1 MESMTQ
7 VEPGVTGAVMFYRQP
22 EPLNK
27 ETHGSLG
34 MSPQETPFAF
44 TSEAHV
50 LPLTVP
56 EFTIAALS
64 YPIIF
69 IGDAKLPAAVAGVRQ
84 GQNLFVDANG
94 SYEAG
99 AYVPAFVRRYP
110 FVLAH
115 NPGDEQMIVC
125 IDRASPSIGENA
137 QVPFF
142 VDGEPSEF
150 TKNAIQFCNE
160 FEQQRVV
167 TDSFIALCK
176 ELDLFETRQTAY
188 TPRDPMGQPL
198 GEPQLIAE
206 YFAISETKVNALPGD
221 KLVELRANGAL
232 ACMYAQMMSLNG
244 WDRLIGRATSRANSE
259 MKAAANN

>member
-1 MESMTQ
+1 MEAMTQ

-27 ETHGSLG
+27 ETHGALG
-34 MSPQETPFAF
+34 MSPQQAPFAF

-56 EFTIAALS
+56 EFTIAALT

-69 IGDAKLPAAVAGVRQ
+69 IGDAKMPAAVAGVRQ
-84 GQNLFVDANG
+84 GQNLFVNAEGN
-94 SYEAG
+94 YEPG

-115 NPGDEQMIVC
+115 NPGDEQMVVC
-125 IDRASPSIGENA
+125 IDRASPSISENA
-137 QVPFF
+137 EVPFF
-142 VDGEPSEF
+142 ENGEPTEF

-167 TDSFIALCK
+167 TDSFIKLAK
-176 ELDLFETRQTAY
+176 DLDLFETRQTAY
-188 TPRDPMGQPL
+188 TPRDQMGQPM

-206 YFAISETKVNALPGD
+206 YFAISETKLNALPAE
-221 KLVELRANGAL
+221 KLVELRTNGAL
-232 ACMYAQMMSLNG
+232 TVMYAQMISLNG
-244 WDRLIGRATSRANSE
+244 WDKLIARATARANQD
-259 MKAAANN
+259 ARVAANN